1 MESQEVAA
9 KCGNPN
15 PPPPKEE
22 NGYVGHH
29 ESGLGVRYTAP
40 HPHPQEYAHRQGIH
54 LLHQQSNLADIH
66 LQQQQLLQQ
75 FSLLHRN
82 ITHKNNNLSGGG
94 LTKTTSHPL
103 FSHGCCK
110 WAGCDTH
117 CPTTDEFFRHLSRV
131 HILDDKSTAQTK
143 VQIQIVEQLEQQLQ
157 KEQHRLKA
165 MMDHLKKSKHSP
177 TVAKQEENDQMEAKE
192 SQLCLPFLSPT
203 SAHPPSLT
211 LPTAKLHSQVG
222 PIRKRSIKSEE
233 GCEVYQHQ
241 QRCGRG
247 EKGGHDVES
256 EMTDNR
262 EFYLSQDVRPPFT
275 YAALIRQAINES
287 RGRQLTLNEI
297 YNWFQANFAF
307 FRRNAATWK
316 NAVRHN
322 LSLHKCFSRVENVK
336 GAVWTVDEVEYHRRR
351 PQRSSDH
358 SAQENSPPPNP
369 LVYEDSFN
377 RTLQSALLNLG
388 KTGEHYLAAFGEERP
403 RPVSPPRMVS
413 YQRYPSYQSGTQE
426 EEEEE
431 RRSPLTEEEEGMG
444 SKVEVEGSAIAYNTT
459 TTDHDINDINGEE
472 EKVDEEEEDTL
483 PQDLS
488 MISNRNVDS

>member
-1 MESQEVAA
+1 
-9 KCGNPN
+9 
-15 PPPPKEE
+15 
-22 NGYVGHH
+22 
-29 ESGLGVRYTAP
+29 
-40 HPHPQEYAHRQGIH
+40 
-54 LLHQQSNLADIH
+54 
-66 LQQQQLLQQ
+66 
-75 FSLLHRN
+75 
-82 ITHKNNNLSGGG
+82 
-94 LTKTTSHPL
+94 
-103 FSHGCCK
+103 
-110 WAGCDTH
+110 
-117 CPTTDEFFRHLSRV
+117 
-131 HILDDKSTAQTK
+131 
-143 VQIQIVEQLEQQLQ
+143 
-157 KEQHRLKA
+157 
-165 MMDHLKKSKHSP
+165 MMDHLKKSKQSP
-177 TVAKQEENDQMEAKE
+177 TVAKEENDQMEAKE

-203 SAHPPSLT
+203 SGHPPSLT

-336 GAVWTVDEVEYHRRR
+336 GAVWTVDEAEFHRRR
-351 PQRSSDH
+351 PQRSNEGNNNTDGG
-358 SAQENSPPPNP
+358 SPTNTHG
-369 LVYEDSFN
+369 YEESFN
-377 RTLQSALLNLG
+377 RSIQNALFNLG
-388 KTGEHYLAAFGEERP
+388 KTGQEDYLATFGSCASSSVVPESA
-403 RPVSPPRMVS
+403 VSPPRMVNNEYKRQQLFTPSTTS
-413 YQRYPSYQSGTQE
+413 YVPVDQNCQ
-426 EEEEE
+426 
-431 RRSPLTEEEEGMG
+431 
-444 SKVEVEGSAIAYNTT
+444 KVETGESMRFDKRSEEDESIEVEQQGVF
-459 TTDHDINDINGEE
+459 NDSVSTKSISNVVE
-472 EKVDEEEEDTL
+472 EKDDESV

-488 MISNRNVDS
+488 MISHR

>member
-1 MESQEVAA
+1 MKMESQEVAA
-9 KCGNPN
+9 KCGNA
-15 PPPPKEE
+15 EE
-22 NGYVGHH
+22 TGYVGQCDT
-29 ESGLGVRYTAP
+29 GGGGGRYNTGQYP
-40 HPHPQEYAHRQGIH
+40 RPGIN
-54 LLHQQSNLADIH
+54 LLHQQSSLAEIH

-75 FSLLHRN
+75 FSILHRN

-117 CPTTDEFFRHLSRV
+117 CPTIEEFHRHLSRAHV
-131 HILDDKSTAQTK
+131 LDDKSTAQTK

-157 KEQHRLKA
+157 KEQHRLKS
-165 MMDHLKKSKHSP
+165 MMDHLKKTKQSP
-177 TVAKQEENDQMEAKE
+177 VMTHDEEEQMEGRD
-192 SQLCLPFLSPT
+192 SQLCIPFLSP
-203 SAHPPSLT
+203 SGHHPSLT

-233 GCEVYQHQ
+233 GCEVYQ

-247 EKGGHDVES
+247 DKGAGQDVES

-262 EFYLSQDVRPPFT
+262 DFYLSQDVRPPFT

-336 GAVWTVDEVEYHRRR
+336 GAVWTVDEVEFYRRR
-351 PQRSSDH
+351 PQRNSDH
-358 SAQENSPPPNP
+358 SAQESSPPPNP

-388 KTGEHYLAAFGEERP
+388 KTGEHYLASFSEERP
-403 RPVSPPRMVS
+403 RPPVSPPRMVTYNRHPPTHRGGGS
-413 YQRYPSYQSGTQE
+413 NGGQPGGGERHHLLHLHQHQRPHQ
-426 EEEEE
+426 
-431 RRSPLTEEEEGMG
+431 
-444 SKVEVEGSAIAYNTT
+444 
-459 TTDHDINDINGEE
+459 
-472 EKVDEEEEDTL
+472 
-483 PQDLS
+483 
-488 MISNRNVDS
+488 